1 MMLFSIALSVN
12 AARSRTSMIWNGSV
26 GAPGAMNSPPRAARA
41 GQYVK
46 RSVLSSGP
54 TMSPGRMTVVRPG
67 IAFSAACSHSAFSG
81 P

>member
-1 MMLFSIALSVN
+1 MFFSIALMVN
-12 AARSRTSMIWNGSV
+12 AARSRASITWKGSC

-41 GQYVK
+41 GHQVK

-54 TMSPGRMTVVRPG
+54 TMSPGRMMVVRPG
-67 IAFSAACSHSAFSG
+67 RAFSAACSHNAFNG